1 MLKLNAGKLKLELLQ
16 ISWSWWIDID
26 ELIAGIVNQ
35 RMVFLFPNQTFF
47 PAGTI
52 VRHSHLSN
60 FQNATSSNEPPLNLS
75 SGSVEWSFPAVI
87 NNTPGREVFK
97 QVLSISVKKLFL
109 KDLECLRKWKF
120 FASLIAIF
128 LHLYPPKKKK
138 QRNIVNI
145 KAFLLEEWILKKE
158 YWQGC
163 NSN

>member
-1 MLKLNAGKLKLELLQ
+1 MLKVNAGKLKLELLQ
-16 ISWSWWIDID
+16 ISWSWWIDVD
-26 ELIAGIVNQ
+26 ELIGGIVNQ

-97 QVLSISVKKLFL
+97 PSIVHFSKKNCF
-109 KDLECLRKWKF
+109 WK
-120 FASLIAIF
+120 I
-128 LHLYPPKKKK
+128 
-138 QRNIVNI
+138 
-145 KAFLLEEWILKKE
+145 
-158 YWQGC
+158 
-163 NSN
+163 

>member
-1 MLKLNAGKLKLELLQ
+1 MLKVNAGKLKLELL
-16 ISWSWWIDID
+16 ISWSWWIDVD
-26 ELIAGIVNQ
+26 ELIGGIVNQ

-97 QVLSISVKKLFL
+97 PSIVHFSKKNCF
-109 KDLECLRKWKF
+109 WK
-120 FASLIAIF
+120 I
-128 LHLYPPKKKK
+128 
-138 QRNIVNI
+138 
-145 KAFLLEEWILKKE
+145 
-158 YWQGC
+158 
-163 NSN
+163 